1 MKLLDRFQTNDSNI
15 SCTRDFPL
23 TKNSKLRDKRVLVTG
38 GAGFIGSEVV
48 RQLHSLGAKIIVFD
62 NYSSGRRRYIDKIP
76 NVTQVRGSI
85 TNPSKVNDV
94 VSKSDYIINL
104 AALPF
109 IPDSFY
115 YPGEFFKVNAE
126 GTINVTMAA
135 IRSKRIKGFVH
146 ISTSEV
152 YGTAKTVPMSEDHP
166 TLPQSTYAASKLA
179 GERAVFTLHKE
190 HGLPAVII
198 RPFNSYGPRI
208 TQPYIIPEIIS
219 QIFHNKNFVKLGN
232 VESSRDFTFVSDTA
246 RGMIAG
252 LTAEKAIGETINV
265 GSNTS
270 YKIKDLVMQIAKI
283 IGENVKIVIDKERFR
298 PFDVQKLVCDYRKA
312 RKMLDWTPEIPIEEG
327 LTKTIEWMKTNSPDF
342 ATPFEG
348 WAKIYRM
355 NLTQKK

>member
-1 MKLLDRFQTNDSNI
+1 M
-15 SCTRDFPL
+15 
-23 TKNSKLRDKRVLVTG
+23 TKNNKLRNKRVLVTG

-48 RQLHSLGAKIIVFD
+48 RQLHSLGANIIVFD
-62 NYSSGRRRYIDKIP
+62 NYSSGRKRYINKIP
-76 NVTQVRGSI
+76 NLVQVRGSVS
-85 TNPSKVNDV
+85 NPSKVNEV

-104 AALPF
+104 ASLPF

-115 YPGEFFKVNAE
+115 YPGEFFRINAE
-126 GTINVTMAA
+126 GSINVAMAA

-179 GERAVFTLHKE
+179 GERAIFTLHKE

-219 QIFHNKNFVKLGN
+219 QISRNKNFVKLGN

-246 RGMIAG
+246 RGIISG
-252 LTAEKAIGETINV
+252 LTEDKAIGETINV

-270 YKIKDLVMQIAKI
+270 YKMKYLVKEIAKI
-283 IGENVKIVIDKERFR
+283 LKQNVEIRIDKIRFR
-298 PFDVQKLVCDYRKA
+298 PYDVQKLVCDYKKA
-312 RKMLDWTPEIPIEEG
+312 KKILNWTPKVSIDEG
-327 LTKTIEWMKTNSPDF
+327 LRNTVDWMQNNSPDF

-355 NLTQKK
+355 NLSNSK

>member
-1 MKLLDRFQTNDSNI
+1 MA
-15 SCTRDFPL
+15 
-23 TKNSKLRDKRVLVTG
+23 KNNKLRNKRVVVTG

-48 RQLHSLGAKIIVFD
+48 RQLHDLGAKIIVFD
-62 NYSSGRRRYIDKIP
+62 NYSSGRSRYIDKIP
-76 NVTQVRGSI
+76 NVSQVRGSI

-94 VSKSDYIINL
+94 VNKSDYVINL

-115 YPGEFFKVNAE
+115 YPGKFFKVNAE
-126 GTINVTMAA
+126 GAINVAMAA
-135 IRSKRIKGFVH
+135 IKSKRIKRFVH

-152 YGTAKTVPMSEDHP
+152 YGSAKTVPMSEDHP

-190 HGLPAVII
+190 HGLSAVII

-232 VESSRDFTFVSDTA
+232 IESSRDFTFVSDTA
-246 RGMIAG
+246 RGIISS
-252 LTAEKAIGETINV
+252 LTEEKAVGETINI

-270 YKIKDLVMQIAKI
+270 YKIKNLVMQIAKI
-283 IGENVKIVIDKERFR
+283 VGQNIKIKTDKKRFR
-298 PFDVQKLVCDYRKA
+298 PYDVQKLVCDFRKA
-312 RKMLDWTPEIPIEEG
+312 KKLLGWIPKVPIDEG
-327 LTKTIEWMKTNSPDF
+327 LTNTIEWMKTNSLNYV
-342 ATPFEG
+342 TPFEG
-348 WAKIYRM
+348 WAKTYRM
-355 NLTQKK
+355 NLKQKKVR

>member
-1 MKLLDRFQTNDSNI
+1 M
-15 SCTRDFPL
+15 
-23 TKNSKLRDKRVLVTG
+23 TKNSKLRNKRVLVTG
-38 GAGFIGSEVV
+38 GAGFIGSEIV

-62 NYSSGRRRYIDKIP
+62 NYSSGRSRYINKIP
-76 NVTQVRGSI
+76 NVSQVRGSV
-85 TNPSKVNDV
+85 TNLSKVNDV
-94 VSKSDYIINL
+94 VNKSDYVINL

-126 GTINVTMAA
+126 GTINVAMAA
-135 IRSKRIKGFVH
+135 IKSKRIKGFVH

-152 YGTAKTVPMSEDHP
+152 YGSAKTVPMSEDHP

-179 GERAVFTLHKE
+179 GERAIFTLHKE

-232 VESSRDFTFVSDTA
+232 IESSRDFTFVSDTA
-246 RGMIAG
+246 GGIISS
-252 LTAEKAIGETINV
+252 LTKDKAIGETINV

-270 YKIKDLVMQIAKI
+270 YKIKYLVMQIAKSL
-283 IGENVKIVIDKERFR
+283 GQNVKIKIDKKRFR

-312 RKMLDWTPEIPIEEG
+312 RKLLDWTPKISLDEG
-327 LTKTIEWMKTNSPDF
+327 LTKTIEWMKINSTDF

-348 WAKIYRM
+348 WAKLYRM
-355 NLTQKK
+355 NLSHKK

>member
-1 MKLLDRFQTNDSNI
+1 M
-15 SCTRDFPL
+15 
-23 TKNSKLRDKRVLVTG
+23 TKNSKLRNKRVLVTG
-38 GAGFIGSEVV
+38 GAGFIGSEIV

-62 NYSSGRRRYIDKIP
+62 NYSSGRSRYINKIP
-76 NVTQVRGSI
+76 NVSQVRGSV

-94 VSKSDYIINL
+94 VNKSDYVINL

-126 GTINVTMAA
+126 GTINVAMAA
-135 IRSKRIKGFVH
+135 IKSKRIKGFVH

-152 YGTAKTVPMSEDHP
+152 YGSAKTVPMSEEHP

-179 GERAVFTLHKE
+179 GERAIFTLHKE

-232 VESSRDFTFVSDTA
+232 IESSRDFTFVSDTA
-246 RGMIAG
+246 SGIISS
-252 LTAEKAIGETINV
+252 LTKDKAIGETINV

-270 YKIKDLVMQIAKI
+270 YKIKYLVMQIAKSL
-283 IGENVKIVIDKERFR
+283 GQNVKIKIDKKRFR

-312 RKMLDWTPEIPIEEG
+312 RKLLDWTPKIPIDEG

-348 WAKIYRM
+348 WSKLYRM
-355 NLTQKK
+355 NLSHKK

>member
-1 MKLLDRFQTNDSNI
+1 VNKS
-15 SCTRDFPL
+15 
-23 TKNSKLRDKRVLVTG
+23 SKLRNKRVLVTG

-48 RQLHSLGAKIIVFD
+48 RQLHSLGAKVIVFD
-62 NYSSGRRRYIDKIP
+62 NYSSGRKRYINKIP
-76 NVTQVRGSI
+76 NVLQIKGSV
-85 TNPSKVNDV
+85 TNPSKVNDAV
-94 VSKSDYIINL
+94 NKSDYIINL
-104 AALPF
+104 ASLPF
-109 IPDSFY
+109 IPDSFF

-126 GTINVTMAA
+126 GTINVAMAA

-152 YGTAKTVPMSEDHP
+152 YGSARTVPMSEDHP

-179 GERAVFTLHKE
+179 GERAIFTLHKE

-232 VESSRDFTFVSDTA
+232 IQASRDFTYVSDTA

-252 LTAEKAIGETINV
+252 LTHEKAIGETINV

-270 YKIKDLVMQIAKI
+270 YKIKDLVMKIAKI
-283 IGENVKIVIDKERFR
+283 LEQKVEIKIDQKRFR
-298 PFDVQKLVCDYRKA
+298 PYDVQKLVCDYKKA
-312 RKMLDWTPEIPIEEG
+312 KKLLDWTPEVTIDEG
-327 LTKTIEWMKTNSPDF
+327 LSKTIEWMKTNSPDF

-348 WAKIYRM
+348 WSKIYRM
-355 NLTQKK
+355 NLRHEK

>member
-1 MKLLDRFQTNDSNI
+1 MTN
-15 SCTRDFPL
+15 T
-23 TKNSKLRDKRVLVTG
+23 SKLRNKRVLVTE

-48 RQLHSLGAKIIVFD
+48 RQLHSLEAKIIVFD
-62 NYSSGRRRYIDKIP
+62 NYSSGRKRYINEIP
-76 NVTQVRGSI
+76 NLVQVGGSL

-94 VSKSDYIINL
+94 VKKSDYIINL

-109 IPDSFY
+109 IPDSYY
-115 YPGEFFKVNAE
+115 YPGEFFRINAE
-126 GTINVTMAA
+126 GTINVAMAA
-135 IRSKRIKGFVH
+135 IRSKKIKGFVH

-152 YGTAKTVPMSEDHP
+152 YGSAKTVPMSEDHP

-179 GERAVFTLHKE
+179 GERAIFTLHKE

-219 QIFHNKNFVKLGN
+219 QIFHHKNFVKLGN
-232 VESSRDFTFVSDTA
+232 IESSRDFTYVSDTA
-246 RGMIAG
+246 RGIISG
-252 LTAEKAIGETINV
+252 LTKDKAIGETINV

-270 YKIKDLVMQIAKI
+270 YKMKYLVKQLAKI
-283 IGENVKIVIDKERFR
+283 LGERVEIRIDKKRFR
-298 PFDVQKLVCDYRKA
+298 PFDVQKLVCDYKKA
-312 RKMLDWTPEIPIEEG
+312 KKLLDWTPKVSIDEG
-327 LTKTIEWMKTNSPDF
+327 LTKTINWMQTNSPDF

-355 NLTQKK
+355 NLSRNK